1 MSREFKIAV
10 KKLRLKCASLIG
22 DGTVSFTAEEGR
34 LCSVGSV
41 TRSQKRA
48 GLQLRASSA
57 AGEDAGE
64 EEAGQPS
71 DQRRLLPAVHS
82 DAVLGICATDKP
94 TELIS
99 ASDDRV
105 RRRFLCRALSGIAS
119 L

>member
-1 MSREFKIAV
+1 M
-10 KKLRLKCASLIG
+10 
-22 DGTVSFTAEEGR
+22 SFTAEEGR
-34 LCSVGSV
+34 LRSIGSV

-105 RRRFLCRALSGIAS
+105 RRCFLCRALSGIAS